1 MWRAHFEFMSQP
13 ARRKAMF
20 ATYQWVD
27 GALKEVTAP
36 NSDACWINLADPSTD
51 EISKVEK
58 ITGIPREFL
67 TDPLDKD
74 ERPRLEIEDEFTLL
88 IVHVPYHAPHDNQ
101 IPFQTLPLGIVLTSN
116 SVVTICNRQTP
127 VTSTFLTQIR
137 RVCPPG
143 DLFRFTFQILWHS
156 AILYLRYL
164 RDIRQRAE
172 VIEQDLHESIS
183 NTALMR
189 LLNIEK
195 SLVYFTTSLKA
206 NDIMI
211 GRLEHTRQLDIPD
224 KDLDVLEDVAVE
236 YRQALEMATIH
247 SNILT
252 GTLDTF
258 ASIISNNLNNV
269 MKFLTSIT
277 LVLMLPT
284 LVASVYGMNVALP
297 LASHP
302 HAFTILMIL
311 SVLLS
316 LIVVAILAKRRFF

>member
-1 MWRAHFEFMSQP
+1 
-13 ARRKAMF
+13 MF
-20 ATYQWVD
+20 TTYQWVD
-27 GALKEVTAP
+27 GALKEVSTP
-36 NSDACWINLADPSTD
+36 TGPCWINLADPSTE
-51 EISKVEK
+51 EIAKVVEL
-58 ITGIPREFL
+58 TRIPREFL

-88 IVHVPYHAPHDNQ
+88 IVHVPFHEPHENL
-101 IPFQTLPLGIVLTSN
+101 IPFQTIPLGIVLTKN

-127 VTSTFLTQIR
+127 VTSTYLDQIR
-137 RVCPPG
+137 RVCPPE

-164 RDIRQRAE
+164 RDIRQRADM
-172 VIEQDLHESIS
+172 VEQDLHESIS
-183 NTALMR
+183 NEALLR

-206 NDIMI
+206 NDILI

-224 KDLDVLEDVAVE
+224 KDLDVLEDVAIE

-252 GTLDTF
+252 GTLDAF

-269 MKFLTSIT
+269 MKYLTSIT
-277 LVLMLPT
+277 VVLMLPT
-284 LVASVYGMNVALP
+284 LVASIYGMNVTLP
-297 LASHP
+297 MQDKP
-302 HAFTILMIL
+302 YAFPILMG
-311 SVLLS
+311 LS
-316 LIVVAILAKRRFF
+316 LLISVAVVIFLARRRFF

>member
-1 MWRAHFEFMSQP
+1 
-13 ARRKAMF
+13 MF
-20 ATYQWVD
+20 TTYQWVD
-27 GALKEVTAP
+27 GALKEVSTP
-36 NSDACWINLADPSTD
+36 TGPCWMNLADPSTD
-51 EISKVEK
+51 EISKVLEM
-58 ITGIPREFL
+58 TNIPREFL

-74 ERPRLEIEDEFTLL
+74 ERPRLEIENEFTLL
-88 IVHVPYHAPHDNQ
+88 VVHVPFHEPHENL
-101 IPFQTLPLGIVLTSN
+101 IPFQTIPLGIVLTKN

-127 VTSTFLTQIR
+127 VTSTYLDQIR
-137 RVCPPG
+137 RVCPPE

-164 RDIRQRAE
+164 RDIRQRAYM
-172 VIEQDLHESIS
+172 VEQDLHESIS
-183 NTALMR
+183 NEALMG

-206 NDIMI
+206 NDILI

-224 KDLDVLEDVAVE
+224 KDLDVLEDVAIE

-269 MKFLTSIT
+269 MRYLTSIT
-277 LVLMLPT
+277 VVLMLPT
-284 LVASVYGMNVALP
+284 LVASIYGMNVALP
-297 LASHP
+297 LGDNP
-302 HAFTILMIL
+302 HAFGILMGLSLLL
-311 SVLLS
+311 SVVVV
-316 LIVVAILAKRRFF
+316 IVLARRRYF

>member
-1 MWRAHFEFMSQP
+1 MLT
-13 ARRKAMF
+13 
-20 ATYQWVD
+20 TYQWVD
-27 GALKEVTAP
+27 GALKEVSSPTGP
-36 NSDACWINLADPSTD
+36 CWINLADPSTE
-51 EISKVEK
+51 EIARVVEL
-58 ITGIPREFL
+58 TRIPREFL

-88 IVHVPYHAPHDNQ
+88 IVHVPFHEPHENL
-101 IPFQTLPLGIVLTSN
+101 IPFQTIPLGIVLTRN

-127 VTSTFLTQIR
+127 VTSTYLDQIR
-137 RVCPPG
+137 RVCPPE

-164 RDIRQRAE
+164 RDIRQRADM
-172 VIEQDLHESIS
+172 VEQDLHESIS
-183 NTALMR
+183 NEALMR

-206 NDIMI
+206 NDILI

-269 MKFLTSIT
+269 MKYLTSIT
-277 LVLMLPT
+277 VVLMLPT
-284 LVASVYGMNVALP
+284 LVASIYGMNVPLP
-297 LASHP
+297 MEDKP
-302 HAFTILMIL
+302 YAFPILMGLSLLL
-311 SVLLS
+311 SVAAV
-316 LIVVAILAKRRFF
+316 IFLARRRFF

>member
-1 MWRAHFEFMSQP
+1 
-13 ARRKAMF
+13 MF
-20 ATYQWVD
+20 TTYQWVD
-27 GALKEVTAP
+27 GALKEATTP
-36 NSDACWINLADPSTD
+36 SEDACWINLADPSTD
-51 EISKVEK
+51 EIAKVEA

-74 ERPRLEIEDEFTLL
+74 ERPRLEIEEDITLL
-88 IVHVPYHAPHDNQ
+88 IVHVPFHEPHDNQ
-101 IPFQTLPLGIVLTSN
+101 IPFQTLPLGIVLTDK

-137 RVCPPG
+137 RVCSPS
-143 DLFRFTFQILWHS
+143 DQFRFTFQILWHS

-183 NTALMR
+183 NEALMR

-195 SLVYFTTSLKA
+195 SLVFFTTSLKA
-206 NDIMI
+206 NDILI

-284 LVASVYGMNVALP
+284 LVSSIYGMNVRLP
-297 LASHP
+297 MSDNP
-302 HAFTILMIL
+302 HAFAILMVMSI
-311 SVLLS
+311 LLS
-316 LIVVAILAKRRFF
+316 IVVGIVLARRRFF